1 LIFNKTNRGFT
12 LVEMAVVLVIGA
24 TLLTAG
30 LKVLSS
36 QLENA
41 NYTKT
46 RNKVDVI
53 KDALTTYL
61 AANSRLPCPDTDFT
75 APDGVENRATP
86 GVVTTACSSSYG
98 IVPYQTLQLS
108 QEAALDG
115 WENYIS
121 YQISTA
127 PVTADWSLTANF
139 KVGNVGSI
147 KVSTRDSSSSAAVVD
162 ANLAA
167 VVLVSHG
174 KNGGGAYT
182 VKGTKYSDSP
192 GTDEVANA
200 SLVAAANT
208 FYRRGFSDDSAGG
221 GAFDDM
227 VLSIL
232 PNDLIT
238 PLAKQGVLKLPKA
251 QLADQF
257 TTLQNAI
264 IGSIVADSSCN
275 TPTEQPSHG
284 FPSSL
289 GLNASDTMDP
299 WGTPIEYHQDYSSIR
314 MSTPNITAGV
324 VNTAYTLTST
334 GSGSIISIS
343 KTVSA
348 AKGIVAQS
356 INSYNTVCP

>member
-1 LIFNKTNRGFT
+1 MHLIFNKTNKGFT

-30 LKVLSS
+30 LKVLSA

-46 RNKVDVI
+46 KNKLDVI

-61 AANSRLPCPDTDFT
+61 AANNHLPCPYSDFT
-75 APDGVENRATP
+75 KIPGVENRVGAI
-86 GVVTTACSSSYG
+86 TTACTSTYG
-98 IVPYQTLQLS
+98 VVPYQTLQLA

-127 PVTADWSLTANF
+127 PANADWSLTSNF
-139 KVGNVGSI
+139 KVGSVGSI

-200 SLVAAANT
+200 SLVTAANT

-257 TTLQNAI
+257 TTIQNAI

-275 TPTEQPSHG
+275 TPTEQASHG
-284 FPSSL
+284 FPPSL
-289 GLNASDTMDP
+289 GLSASDMTDP
-299 WGTPIEYHQDYSSIR
+299 WGTPIEYHQDSSSIR
-314 MSTPNITAGV
+314 MSTPNITGAV
-324 VNTAYTLTST
+324 VNTAFTLTST
-334 GSGSIISIS
+334 GSGASISFS

-356 INSYNTVCP
+356 INSYNSVCP